1 MKKKFLLFFA
11 FLPTLIF
18 AQEEITIMQYNL
30 LMYGNSTSWCTST
43 NNPYLEKTEYLK
55 TIVDYVNPDIL
66 TVNELSG
73 NTFYHEY
80 ISDNVMNVNGVGY
93 FQMGE
98 PANTSNSYIVNQ
110 IYFNSQKFK
119 FHSYSVVPTNVR
131 DIDIFKLY
139 FLTPGLE
146 LTNDTVFLN
155 CIVAHLKAGSY
166 PDNETERANETNLLM
181 NHLQDINA
189 TGNYLFMG
197 DFNLYSNAEP
207 AFQNLIDFPNEDIRF
222 YDPLD
227 KMGSW
232 HNNSYYEDIH
242 TQSTHT
248 GSGCPSGGG
257 MDDRFDFILA
267 SDEIIDGVDH
277 VKFVDGSY
285 KAVGQDG
292 QHFNQN
298 LVSSPMNTSVPA
310 DVLEA
315 LYGMSDHLP
324 VTLRLLID
332 NNVGIA
338 ESGIPDF
345 KISMNNPVGDN
356 LSLKIAAKENS
367 QFLIEIRNLWGQRA
381 YSETTIVPSSKTVVI
396 PMKMFMTGM
405 YILSVT
411 DEKQNMIVKKI
422 LKD

>member
-1 MKKKFLLFFA
+1 
-11 FLPTLIF
+11 
-18 AQEEITIMQYNL
+18 MQYNL
-30 LMYGNSTSWCTST
+30 LMFGNYTSWCTST

-66 TVNELSG
+66 TVNELSD

-80 ISDNVMNVNGVGY
+80 IRDSVLNINGVDY

-98 PANTSNSYIVNQ
+98 PSNTSNSYIVNQ

-131 DIDIFKLY
+131 DIDIFTLY
-139 FLTPGLE
+139 FLTPDLKF
-146 LTNDTVFLN
+146 TNDTVFLN

-166 PDNETERANETNLLM
+166 PENEAERANETNLLM
-181 NHLQDINA
+181 NHLEEINA

-207 AFQNLIDFPNEDIRF
+207 AFQNLVNFPNEDIRL

-232 HNNSYYEDIH
+232 HNNSYYEGIH

-267 SDEIIDGVDH
+267 SDEIMEGTDH
-277 VKFVDGSY
+277 VDYIGDSY
-285 KAVGQDG
+285 MAIGQDG
-292 QHFNQN
+292 EHFNQS
-298 LVSSPMNTSVPA
+298 LISSPTNTSVPA

-324 VTLRLLID
+324 VMLKLLID

-345 KISMNNPVGDN
+345 NIRANNPVNNN
-356 LSLKIAAKENS
+356 LSLQIDVRES
-367 QFLIEIRNLWGQRA
+367 SHFQIEICNLWGQRV
-381 YSETTIVPSSKTVVI
+381 YSEIIPVSSSQTILI
-396 PMKMFMTGM
+396 PMKAFIPGM
-405 YILSVT
+405 YMLRVI
-411 DEKQNMIVKKI
+411 DDKQNMIVKKI
-422 LKD
+422 MKD